1 MRASFDL
8 GKCLCFCPFAVP
20 TQAIHFL
27 CYFHRFVK
35 ECAQNPTQRC
45 RHSIRSKGFHIS
57 QTTTNAEKC
66 MHCWQRWRWQKAI
79 FPNTRTIYGR
89 RYNNARS
96 PHANIQTQKGCS
108 VRRRRR
114 REKGITPRVLLLM
127 RRRAGNAIGIPD
139 KDCERPRGHY
149 FIPLE
154 SKGDKKSF
162 AVEQRKAK
170 YPSEPAYQHPESTHS
185 TQMAARDQ

>member
-1 MRASFDL
+1 VPLLLPICSANTSY
-8 GKCLCFCPFAVP
+8 PFFYV
-20 TQAIHFL
+20 I
-27 CYFHRFVK
+27 
-35 ECAQNPTQRC
+35 
-45 RHSIRSKGFHIS
+45 SIALWRNARKTPLKGAGIPSSKGFHIS

-162 AVEQRKAK
+162 AVEQK
-170 YPSEPAYQHPESTHS
+170 YPPEPAYQHPESTHS